1 MINTPQDYQLV
12 TPVGVIDGGI
22 LPARDVAADG
32 SAHVLRA
39 EDMCFAIEAVKER
52 NFQQISSSGV
62 YGFPSPTHLTRVRL
76 GQEVFYDWNDIWGM
90 LRAVCFEAPVRAIDP
105 GAQFAPTPYTQ
116 SYSFDLADFYPSAVL
131 ASCHVSDITSYV
143 LDNAFWRRF
152 YFDLKR
158 ADRLCVNGG
167 SLYHLGSWSATGTY
181 TDRAGN
187 TYQVSSSDTGYITST
202 SRTAPVRAIWYSY
215 RNGAFRR
222 TAYGTSNCTMTRT
235 NLPGVGRVT
244 SAVAVVAY
252 RLSVKGVGES
262 DRATYYFA
270 RGYPCTITNAGVV
283 VDPSMFLASGF
294 DIVSECETLGH
305 SFPAEVQAS
314 ENTGD
319 AKVEIT
325 ATYLVANYNFRTE
338 IRSLNWNWTP

>member
-22 LPARDVAADG
+22 LPARDVAGDG
-32 SAHVLRA
+32 SVHALRT

-52 NFQQISSSGV
+52 NFRQISSSGV
-62 YGFPSPTHLTRVRL
+62 YAFPSPTHLTRVRFMRD
-76 GQEVFYDWNDIWGM
+76 VFYDWNLIWGM
-90 LRAVCFEAPVRAIDP
+90 LRSVCFESSVRAIDP
-105 GAQFAPTPYTQ
+105 YEQFAPTPYTQ
-116 SYSFDLADFYPSAVL
+116 SYSFGLANFYPSAFL

-181 TDRAGN
+181 TDQAGN
-187 TYQVSSSDTGYITST
+187 TYQVLTSDIGNITST
-202 SRTAPVRAIWYSY
+202 SRVAYIHAIGYNY
-215 RNGAFRR
+215 RNGAYHRV
-222 TAYGTSNCTMTRT
+222 TYGTSNCTMTRT
-235 NLPGVGRVT
+235 SLPDIGKVV

-252 RLSVKGVGES
+252 QLSVTGAGES
-262 DRATYYFA
+262 VNSDYYFA
-270 RGYPCTITNAGVV
+270 RGYPCTITPAGVV
-283 VDPSMFLASGF
+283 VDPSMFLSSGF
-294 DIVSECETLGH
+294 DIVTECESLGH
-305 SFPAEVQAS
+305 NFPAEAS
-314 ENTGD
+314 SMKGGY
-319 AKVEIT
+319 ASVVIR

-338 IRSLNWNWTP
+338 IRSLNWNWAP